1 MNFILHLIIACILIF
16 KFVKTE
22 QRMIIVDETNRPLL
36 DTYLLTRS
44 TLLGW
49 NLLCSK
55 EKVADHASN
64 FLQMFVGIDLQR
76 PKKQRIRPAK
86 PAHRFGFCSGS
97 GGERKKA
104 ISFTSGGS
112 LGEPIT
118 RPEKVSFG
126 RLIGPR
132 VKAHQIIRIRSRNNP
147 SYLSGNK
154 GDVKGFRNHIDS
166 LGGQNYGFHY
176 FFYLICIFHRES
188 SPSSSLFSNHFI
200 LLATTTFLDFAI
212 KRL

>member
-1 MNFILHLIIACILIF
+1 MKRTGLYLIHICLH
-16 KFVKTE
+16 V
-22 QRMIIVDETNRPLL
+22 QRFQVGTYFALRKKSLTTHQTFYRCSLALMQGVDR
-36 DTYLLTRS
+36 
-44 TLLGW
+44 
-49 NLLCSK
+49 
-55 EKVADHASN
+55 VH
-64 FLQMFVGIDLQR
+64 LQR
-76 PKKQRIRPAK
+76 LKKQRIRPAK
-86 PAHRFGFCSGS
+86 PAHRFGFCSES

-132 VKAHQIIRIRSRNNP
+132 VKAHQITRIRSRNNP

-200 LLATTTFLDFAI
+200 LLVTTTFLDFAI